1 MKKDIIAKVEFII
14 IVAVLIIIVFGKDIM
29 VAINGAMEVQ
39 AESLVDQ
46 LLR

>member
-1 MKKDIIAKVEFII
+1 MRREKTIGYLLIFIAL
-14 IVAVLIIIVFGKDIM
+14 AVLIAFFEDINTM
-29 VAINGAMEVQ
+29 INQAMEVQ